1 MPLFRQ
7 LQARPEREREKQQ
20 KRNLRQQGCEE
31 EEEDEPSSLIR
42 LCLLS
47 LAENMKDV
55 WVQDYA
61 QNYMDQYFFRYIMGP
76 FSLLPSELLEEL
88 LYILSRRSLLS
99 RAALHLL
106 LLPQL
111 HSLSLSHSCNLVT
124 ANLCSLISARCQS
137 LKSLNLSGAVNVS
150 APALCSLL
158 GNLSRLHYLR
168 LAGTLCDH
176 TVMDTLAQRCPALKH
191 LDVSRCVHLHPASL
205 LPLAHSSRL
214 RGLSSLLALDIGLE
228 ENEDNG
234 TASAAFLLLGLPS
247 LRQVALDN
255 VGQAC
260 LMILKREFWLTEG
273 FTSKEGVTSLQELW
287 VKAVQGREGAA
298 EENSFSLED
307 KVDKS
312 LHLERSKAAG
322 LRTEDGNQEATLKLG
337 AREIQRVSLN
347 SLDALGQLC
356 PDLCS
361 ISLNCHEED
370 DNGDEDVLGSGRT
383 TLTKG
388 LARWSGQLRCLSLQ
402 FPGPLSELVSPL
414 QVSGSNL
421 TSLTLEGVQ
430 ADGHLPF
437 LDLIRAC
444 PKLTSLTVH
453 IDPPRSNQE
462 EEDDDE
468 GLEDWD
474 LPCLPDLSSLT
485 LNFFLDERQLKPV
498 LCWRSLR
505 GALWALL
512 RGAPQLKNLSLIA
525 TPCRLDSVF
534 RLVLDHHS
542 KPLGASD
549 EPPLRSLRHVSLKR
563 SDVTMAAMTRLVNT
577 CRRLST
583 LDLSGCWS
591 MSLSNITKL
600 QGKASR
606 RRHKLQIT
614 WT

>member
-1 MPLFRQ
+1 
-7 LQARPEREREKQQ
+7 
-20 KRNLRQQGCEE
+20 
-31 EEEDEPSSLIR
+31 
-42 LCLLS
+42 
-47 LAENMKDV
+47 
-55 WVQDYA
+55 
-61 QNYMDQYFFRYIMGP
+61 
-76 FSLLPSELLEEL
+76 
-88 LYILSRRSLLS
+88 
-99 RAALHLL
+99 
-106 LLPQL
+106 
-111 HSLSLSHSCNLVT
+111 
-124 ANLCSLISARCQS
+124 
-137 LKSLNLSGAVNVS
+137 
-150 APALCSLL
+150 
-158 GNLSRLHYLR
+158 
-168 LAGTLCDH
+168 
-176 TVMDTLAQRCPALKH
+176 
-191 LDVSRCVHLHPASL
+191 
-205 LPLAHSSRL
+205 
-214 RGLSSLLALDIGLE
+214 
-228 ENEDNG
+228 
-234 TASAAFLLLGLPS
+234 
-247 LRQVALDN
+247 
-255 VGQAC
+255 
-260 LMILKREFWLTEG
+260 MILKREFWLTEG

-312 LHLERSKAAG
+312 LHLDKSKAAG

-361 ISLNCHEED
+361 ISLNCHEDD

-485 LNFFLDERQLKPV
+485 LK
-498 LCWRSLR
+498 
-505 GALWALL
+505 
-512 RGAPQLKNLSLIA
+512 
-525 TPCRLDSVF
+525 
-534 RLVLDHHS
+534 
-542 KPLGASD
+542 
-549 EPPLRSLRHVSLKR
+549 
-563 SDVTMAAMTRLVNT
+563 
-577 CRRLST
+577 
-583 LDLSGCWS
+583 
-591 MSLSNITKL
+591 
-600 QGKASR
+600 
-606 RRHKLQIT
+606 
-614 WT
+614 